1 MTGYNMPDGVT
12 ESMIPGYN
20 DIEIDIEFQCD
31 NEDCGNEW
39 TESDMTVD
47 PTCGGHEVEA
57 VCPECETLVKFN
69 WEPHDPRDDYDPQT
83 DYERWEGQD
92 HPNW

>member
-1 MTGYNMPDGVT
+1 MGTGWNMPDGVT

-20 DIEIDIEFQCD
+20 DVEMDIEFQCD

-57 VCPECETLVKFN
+57 VCPECEKLVKFD
-69 WEPHDPRDDYDPQT
+69 WEPYIPDYRYD
-83 DYERWEGQD
+83 
-92 HPNW
+92 